1 MPGGESTAAKIG
13 AEKGSRTSTT
23 LEVGIVVEFR
33 EEDVWKMVR
42 SLRKSGQVA
51 GIKDRKTGLQRE
63 FAEKLKSDYKE
74 KSMQSK
80 CLHVRRMRTMCG

>member
-1 MPGGESTAAKIG
+1 
-13 AEKGSRTSTT
+13 
-23 LEVGIVVEFR
+23 
-33 EEDVWKMVR
+33 MVR

-63 FAEKLKSDYKE
+63 FAEELKSDYKE